1 MYYISCTHFRHG
13 SYKVSLCIIK
23 ENGPFSECPIMTI
36 AEKTRQLDPIFLH
49 FLVWDSMNIVNENLK
64 SDTIQAQLYK

>member
-13 SYKVSLCIIK
+13 SHKVSLCIIK

>member
-13 SYKVSLCIIK
+13 SHKVSLCIIK

-36 AEKTRQLDPIFLH
+36 AEKTRQLDPIFFAFSSLR
-49 FLVWDSMNIVNENLK
+49 FNEYCEWK
-64 SDTIQAQLYK
+64 FEIRYYSGAII